1 MNSLYSLRILSE
13 CIIVVV
19 HHESFIFDSNLHL
32 EFTIWLANSL
42 WVYFRIRV
50 FIIDPQK
57 SMQIQYEFIIKPPCS
72 KKTDYELHSMKHHL
86 SRQSLNSIYKLWT
99 SLSAPWSHFESTLYF
114 HKFTINPLSIT
125 RVDFYICFAKW
136 SWIKKITIDWLFISR
151 IHAESTVYFA
161 NTLNPL
167 SVWRI

>member
-1 MNSLYSLRILSE
+1 MNALSLKFILRIFHLW
-13 CIIVVV
+13 
-19 HHESFIFDSNLHL
+19 L
-32 EFTIWLANSL
+32 EFIPLIHYL
-42 WVYFRIRV
+42 FG
-50 FIIDPQK
+50 
-57 SMQIQYEFIIKPPCS
+57 EFAMILLSYSRFHHRSTKINMNLLSNHPVQRKL
-72 KKTDYELHSMKHHL
+72 TMKHHL